1 MWCRLSLRKF
11 SQKPAGFVSAA
22 DYAMGVEI
30 RKCEGSVTDCEFH
43 AMEMGRDLS
52 ASKASKVD
60 IREQLPWAVPPL
72 WHLTLV
78 LWTVPWHDFP
88 LCNGE
93 SGVLHTEGSQGH
105 GWCWFTVWEHSASYQ
120 GCRCCGQSMRVLS
133 LCGSRAR
140 WMLVPTFTF
149 FLSQETQAMEGA
161 TSRGAIHSNVKTLE
175 TPSQTCPELRL
186 LGDLNLVDNDN

>member
-1 MWCRLSLRKF
+1 MWCRLGLRKF

-30 RKCEGSVTDCEFH
+30 RKCEGSVTDCGFH
-43 AMEMGRDLS
+43 TMELGRDLS

-72 WHLTLV
+72 WQLTLV

-93 SGVLHTEGSQGH
+93 SG

-120 GCRCCGQSMRVLS
+120 GHRCCGQSMRVLP

-149 FLSQETQAMEGA
+149 LQSQETQAMDGA
-161 TSRGAIHSNVKTLE
+161 TSRGAIHSSVKPLE
-175 TPSQTCPELRL
+175 TPSQTCPELCL
-186 LGDLNLVDNDN
+186 PGDLNLVDKDNYWTGLTG